1 MTKEESKIGELFHI
15 HRTISNTSFILFC
28 SRNIYCISIFDMK
41 DEYVIS
47 NLATL
52 IDLLQLARAIHES
65 IKLNYK
71 IVRELISL
79 YSYGN

>member
-1 MTKEESKIGELFHI
+1 
-15 HRTISNTSFILFC
+15 
-28 SRNIYCISIFDMK
+28 MK

-52 IDLLQLARAIHES
+52 IDLSQLARAIHGS

-79 YSYGN
+79 YSALWKLR